1 MNNGMQVIV
10 ETLVDLYYN
19 SYGYTIQYEATIM
32 VDKGDYDTPGSVEWD
47 FTIQDIER
55 EHNDGVGVEQ
65 VKVEDLDADTMA
77 VIDKAIDDDID
88 SNWEKYLYN

>member
-10 ETLVDLYYN
+10 ETLVELYHN
-19 SYGYTIQYEATIM
+19 SYGYTVQYEATIM
-32 VDKGDYDTPGSVEWD
+32 ADKGDYDTPPSVEWD
-47 FTIQDIER
+47 YVIVDVER
-55 EHNDGVGVEQ
+55 EHNSCVGVEQ
-65 VKVEDLDADTMA
+65 VKVEDLDEDTLA